1 LKAKARL
8 YEGLAVYLDRRMA
21 LLLALGF
28 SSGLPLLLVGG
39 TLQFWLRQEGLSR
52 TDVALF
58 SAAATPY
65 VFKFVWAPIV
75 DRLKLSWITRRL
87 GMRRGWLLLVQVALA
102 FAVAELSSTQPRI
115 DAWETAR
122 WTLVVAF
129 LAATQD
135 ILIDAY
141 RIDLL
146 PVSDQGAGA
155 AAAVF
160 GYRLAMLVTSA
171 GALYAATYLG
181 DWSLTYLCM
190 APLFVVGLV
199 ATALAPLVKRE
210 PPPIEADS
218 RLEAAAHHFRLA
230 VLDPFRD
237 ILGRPG
243 ALYVLAFVALFKL
256 GDGMAGVL
264 TNVMLKD
271 IGFTNIEIANIAKT
285 WGLAA
290 TIVGLGIGG
299 GMVRAMGV
307 VRAMWVAGF
316 VQLASNLMFCWQA
329 YVGHDIYLLMAT
341 ISVENISGGVGTA
354 AFVAYM
360 SGLCSASFSATQYAL
375 LTALAG
381 LSRRFLAAG
390 GGVFADAYGWVPYF
404 AFTAVCAVPGL
415 LLLYVLQQRGTTG
428 LVERAST
435 PAD

>member
-1 LKAKARL
+1 MSRTQRFVDGLK
-8 YEGLAVYLDRRMA
+8 VYADRRMM
-21 LLLALGF
+21 LLAALGF

-65 VFKFVWAPIV
+65 VFKFVWAPLV
-75 DRLKLSWITRRL
+75 DRMKLSWVTRHF
-87 GMRRGWLLLVQVALA
+87 GMRRGWLLLVQIGLC
-102 FAVAELSSTQPRI
+102 FAVAELSSTQPRV
-115 DAWETAR
+115 DPWETAQ

-146 PVSDQGAGA
+146 PTDEQGAGA
-155 AAAVF
+155 AVAVF

-181 DWSLTYLCM
+181 DWSLTYLGM
-190 APLFVVGLV
+190 APLFILGMVAVV
-199 ATALAPLVKRE
+199 LAPIVKEE
-210 PPPIEADS
+210 PPPIV
-218 RLEAAAHHFRLA
+218 AATRTDAAMQHLRLA

-237 ILGRPG
+237 ILSRPG
-243 ALYVLAFVALFKL
+243 ALYVLGFVMLFKL

-264 TNVMLKD
+264 VNVMLKD
-271 IGFTNIEIANIAKT
+271 IGFTNIAIANIAKT

-290 TIVGLGIGG
+290 TLLGLVIGG
-299 GMVRAMGV
+299 SLVRGAGV

-316 VQLASNLMFCWQA
+316 IQMASNLMFCWQA
-329 YVGHDIYLLMAT
+329 YVGDNAYLLMAT

-360 SGLCSASFSATQYAL
+360 SGLCSARFSATQYAL

-381 LSRRFLAAG
+381 FSRRFLAAG
-390 GGVFADAYGWVPYF
+390 GGVYADAYGWVSYF
-404 AFTAVCAVPGL
+404 AFTAVCAIPGL
-415 LLLYVLQQRGTTG
+415 MLLYVLQKRGTTG
-428 LVERAST
+428 LVEDQTR
-435 PAD
+435 